1 MEKQL
6 SSKSKITDYKRGDE
20 TETEVD
26 KRKRT
31 IVANFWDK
39 FANTFHGHQVYG
51 MENIPSNSPVILLWY
66 HGPVPV
72 DYMSLVAKIYLR
84 DGKMINSVVH
94 KSLTGNLLSRDTA
107 KLLELTSGG
116 RSYYVDKLKKGEI
129 VGVAVGGAEEACF
142 DFDYNT
148 EWGSRTGFAN
158 VALEAGV
165 PIIPIFTE
173 NIREAYNTIR
183 TGETLWRFIY
193 ETTKVPV
200 IPILGGF
207 PVKLITHVGTP
218 ILVNPE
224 ESAEHLAKRVQM
236 TMKEMIAKHQNKEKS
251 VIGLVLDR
259 VYKKNFNE
267 EKQEIL
273 CN

>member
-6 SSKSKITDYKRGDE
+6 SSKSKITDHKRGDE

-183 TGETLWRFIY
+183 TGETHEITKYGIHSFTQIALAVDKQLTYRQDSAPDWLNKSSRQLVICIY
-193 ETTKVPV
+193 
-200 IPILGGF
+200 
-207 PVKLITHVGTP
+207 
-218 ILVNPE
+218 
-224 ESAEHLAKRVQM
+224 RQ
-236 TMKEMIAKHQNKEKS
+236 
-251 VIGLVLDR
+251 
-259 VYKKNFNE
+259 
-267 EKQEIL
+267 
-273 CN
+273 